1 MRALSFIFLFL
12 LTSAIKAQVYEG
24 DFTEKK
30 LAVSDTIAIDSVSIN
45 PFKFKV
51 YNSQKKLIDST
62 AYQVDFS
69 KSYLILNDSLRKQ
82 YDSIKV
88 VYRKYPDYFTKRYYQ
103 FDPNIIVGNENRVN
117 RIYQLGEEKNQR
129 SFVPFDGLTTSGSIS
144 RGITMGTNQNAVLDS
159 ELDLQITGKISDNVN
174 LRASLQD
181 SNIPIQQSGYSQNL
195 NEFDQIFIELYGK
208 NWNIRAGD
216 VDLVQD
222 DSYFASYHK
231 KVQGLSLGATLNPNG
246 NTTEVFAAGALV
258 KGVFT
263 RNQFQA
269 QEGNQGPYKLTGP
282 NGELFVLIVSG
293 SESVFVNGIRLER
306 GENEDYII
314 DYNAGEIVFNAT
326 YPITSEMRITVEYQ
340 YSDRNYSRVVATG
353 GGKHTGEKLEIGAF
367 VYSENDIKNQ
377 PLQQNLNEEQALILA
392 NAGDNV
398 DQMIAPSAVP
408 DTFDENKVLYTKEL
422 VNGEEVFVYST
433 NPEEEL
439 FQVRFSKVGENQGNY
454 VLTNASAITRTY
466 EYVLPVNG
474 IPQGNYEPVI
484 RLFAPTKLQ
493 VGVVHG
499 KYQPSEKTKI
509 NFEFAASN
517 NDENLFSELDNDDND
532 GFAGRV
538 EVNQRVVRFKDS
550 SLVEAFAGINYIQ
563 NDFQSIEPLYN
574 VEFNRD
580 WNLVNPLGNQN
591 YIQAGINFKTLHNGS
606 SQYRFEQLDYSENYN
621 GTRHIITSQHQIGK
635 LRTQLYGSYL
645 KSESEIFDSQ
655 FSRMNASAVYDFGK
669 VWAGTRLNL
678 EDNQQK
684 ENETQQ
690 LTGISQRFNS
700 YEVFAGVGDSTAVYA
715 EIGYRH
721 RVNDSLRNNNLQRVS
736 RSNNYYL
743 KSQLIQNENT
753 QLSIFANYR
762 KLVNEE
768 ENVEDE
774 QSLNS
779 RVLYN
784 QFLFNK
790 VLSLNTA
797 YETNSGT
804 LAQQEFTYV
813 EVNPGEGQYT
823 WNDYNDN
830 GLQELEEFE
839 ISPYPD
845 QAKYVRVL
853 LPNQVFL
860 KTHQNKFSQVVT
872 LNFMQLSDDAS
883 AKKFLQHFYNQTS
896 YLVDRKIE
904 REGDNFDLNPFNDT
918 GSQELAVNLNFRN
931 TIFFNRGKQNYT
943 TSYTYISS
951 RAKNLL
957 STGFQEND
965 IESHQ
970 LKFNHKVQESWLF
983 NFDNQTT
990 TTVSTSENYG
1000 NRNYD
1005 ILSYTTNPKVSYLLS
1020 RSTRFDVFYQYNTQT
1035 NSLGNQEELQQQK
1048 LGASFNFANAQ
1059 KYALSGEFNYIFN
1072 EFTGSAFS
1080 PVAYQ
1085 MLQGLQP
1092 NKNFT
1097 WTLLAQRKL
1106 TNYLDL
1112 NLSYFGRKSENAKA
1126 IHTGSVQLR
1135 AYF

>member
-1 MRALSFIFLFL
+1 MRILLFIFFL
-12 LTSAIKAQVYEG
+12 LFAITVNAQVYED
-24 DFTEKK
+24 DFSEKK
-30 LAVSDTIAIDSVSIN
+30 IVVSDTILIDSVSIN

-51 YNSQKKLIDST
+51 YNAQEKLLDST
-62 AYQVDFS
+62 AYQVDFA
-69 KSYLILNDSLRKQ
+69 KSYLVLNDSLRKQ
-82 YDSIKV
+82 NDSIKI
-88 VYRKYPDYFTKRYYQ
+88 VYRKYPDFFTKRYYQ

-117 RIYQLGEEKNQR
+117 RIYQLGEEKNQS

-144 RGITMGTNQNAVLDS
+144 RGITVGTNQNAVLDS

-181 SNIPIQQSGYSQNL
+181 SNIPIQQNGYSQNL

-216 VDLVQD
+216 VDLVQT
-222 DSYFASYHK
+222 DSYFASYTK
-231 KVQGLSLGATLNPNG
+231 KVQGLSLGATLNPDG
-246 NTTEVFAAGALV
+246 NSTDIFAAGALV
-258 KGVFT
+258 RGVFT
-263 RNQFQA
+263 RNQFQG

-314 DYNAGEIVFNAT
+314 DYNAGEIIFNAT

-353 GGKHTGEKLEIGAF
+353 GGKHTSEKLEIGAF

-377 PLQQNLNEEQALILA
+377 PLQQNLNEEQAQILA
-392 NAGDNV
+392 DAGDDPN
-398 DQMIAPSAVP
+398 QMIAPSAVA
-408 DTFDENKVLYTKEL
+408 DTFDENKVLYTKE
-422 VNGEEVFVYST
+422 VINGEEVFVYST
-433 NPEEEL
+433 NPEDEL
-439 FQVRFSKVGENQGNY
+439 FQVRFSKVGENQGDY

-466 EYVLPVNG
+466 EYIAPVNE
-474 IPQGNYEPVI
+474 IPQGNYEPII

-493 VGVVHG
+493 VGVVNG
-499 KYQPSEKTKI
+499 KYQPSEKTKVD
-509 NFEFAASN
+509 FEFAASK
-517 NDENLFSELDNDDND
+517 NDENLFSDLDDSDNN
-532 GFAGRV
+532 GFAARV
-538 EVNQRVVRFKDS
+538 EVTQRVVQLKDS
-550 SLVEAFAGINYIQ
+550 SQIEAFAGINYLQ
-563 NDFQSIEPLYN
+563 DQFQSIERLFN

-591 YIQAGINFKTLHNGS
+591 YIQSGINFRTLKNGV
-606 SQYRFEQLDYSENYN
+606 SQYRFEHLDYSENYS
-621 GTRHIITSQHQIGK
+621 GSRHVISSQHQLGK
-635 LRTQLYGSYL
+635 LRTQLHGSYL
-645 KSESEIFDSQ
+645 ESDGSTFTSEFL
-655 FSRMNASAVYDFGK
+655 RMNAFAVYDFGK
-669 VWAGTRLNL
+669 VWTGTRINL
-678 EDNQQK
+678 EDNQQQEK
-684 ENETQQ
+684 ATQN
-690 LTGISQRFNS
+690 LTGISQKFNS
-700 YEVFAGVGDSTAVYA
+700 YEVFTGVGDSTAVYA

-736 RSNNYYL
+736 HSNNYYL

-753 QLSIFANYR
+753 QLSVFANYR
-762 KLVNEE
+762 KLINEE

-784 QFLFNK
+784 QFLFDK
-790 VLSLNTA
+790 LVSLNTA

-813 EVNPGEGQYT
+813 EVNAGEGQYT

-830 GLQELEEFE
+830 GIQELEEFE
-839 ISPYPD
+839 ISPFPD

-853 LPNQVFL
+853 LPNQIFL

-883 AKKFLQHFYNQTS
+883 TKKFLKHFYNQTS

-904 REGDNFDLNPFNDT
+904 REEDNFDLNPFNDS
-918 GSQELAVNLNFRN
+918 GEEELAVNLNFRN
-931 TIFFNRGKQNYT
+931 TVFFNRGKQRYT
-943 TSYTYISS
+943 TSYTYIST

-970 LKFNHKVQESWLF
+970 LKFNHKIQESWLF

-990 TTVSTSENYG
+990 TTVSTSENFG

-1020 RSTRFDVFYQYNTQT
+1020 RSTRFDVFYQYNTQS
-1035 NSLGNQEELQQQK
+1035 NRLGDKEELQQQK

-1059 KYALSGEFNYIFN
+1059 KYAVSGEFNYIFN
-1072 EFTGSAFS
+1072 EFKGSAFS

-1092 NKNFT
+1092 DKNFT

-1112 NLSYFGRKSENAKA
+1112 NLSYFGRKSENTDA